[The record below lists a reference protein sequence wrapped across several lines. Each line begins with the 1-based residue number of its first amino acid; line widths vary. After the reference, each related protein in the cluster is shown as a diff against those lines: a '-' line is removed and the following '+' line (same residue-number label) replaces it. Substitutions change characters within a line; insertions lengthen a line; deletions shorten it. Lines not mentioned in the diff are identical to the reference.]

1 MIKQRSVYVPPEYIV
16 TLTINEVYRNADST
30 TMGQKIAKSALKASS
45 QQTLANVERAVASR
59 RPQTLTNDQLH
70 RLPTSNTIRASEEQ
84 REANTAQAAKDQ
96 AYNEALVKNMEA
108 LHGAIQST
116 QEYVIK
122 EKNDGKGKLSDTI
135 VNKKVKTKTV
145 QEILEFSQKYYV
157 ENNFELPSAKL
168 LSTEFLVDKDVVD
181 LVLKYHALADHV
193 KTVEKDEVITLGLWP
208 WGRDKY
214 VQSAD

>member
-1 MIKQRSVYVPPEYIV
+1 MYVPPEYIV

-96 AYNEALVKNMEA
+96 AYNETLVKNMEA

>member
-84 REANTAQAAKDQ
+84 WEANTAQAAKDQ

>member
-1 MIKQRSVYVPPEYIV
+1 
-16 TLTINEVYRNADST
+16 
-30 TMGQKIAKSALKASS
+30 MGQKIAKSALKASS

-108 LHGAIQST
+108 LHGAIQSK

-122 EKNDGKGKLSDTI
+122 EKSDGKGKLSDTI
-135 VNKKVKTKTV
+135 VNKKLKTKTV

-157 ENNFELPSAKL
+157 ENNFELPSAKI
-168 LSTEFLVDKDVVD
+168 LSTEFLVDKNVVD

-208 WGRDKY
+208 WARDKY
-214 VQSAD
+214 VQSAE

>member
-1 MIKQRSVYVPPEYIV
+1 MYVPPEYIV
-16 TLTINEVYRNADST
+16 TLTINEVYRNTDST

-96 AYNEALVKNMEA
+96 AYNETLVKNMEA

-157 ENNFELPSAKL
+157 ENNFELPSAKI

-208 WGRDKY
+208 WARDKY
-214 VQSAD
+214 VQSAE

>member
-1 MIKQRSVYVPPEYIV
+1 
-16 TLTINEVYRNADST
+16 
-30 TMGQKIAKSALKASS
+30 
-45 QQTLANVERAVASR
+45 
-59 RPQTLTNDQLH
+59 
-70 RLPTSNTIRASEEQ
+70 
-84 REANTAQAAKDQ
+84 
-96 AYNEALVKNMEA
+96 MEA

>member
-1 MIKQRSVYVPPEYIV
+1 MYVPPEYIV
-16 TLTINEVYRNADST
+16 TLTINEVYRNTDST

-96 AYNEALVKNMEA
+96 AYNETLVKNMEA

>member
-1 MIKQRSVYVPPEYIV
+1 MYVPPEYIV
-16 TLTINEVYRNADST
+16 TLTINEVYRNTDST

-108 LHGAIQST
+108 LHGAIQSK

-122 EKNDGKGKLSDTI
+122 EKSDGKGKLSDTI
-135 VNKKVKTKTV
+135 VNKKLKTKTV

>member
-1 MIKQRSVYVPPEYIV
+1 MYVPPEYIV
-16 TLTINEVYRNADST
+16 TLTINEVYRNTDST

-108 LHGAIQST
+108 LHGAIQSK

-122 EKNDGKGKLSDTI
+122 EKSDGKGKLSDTI
-135 VNKKVKTKTV
+135 VNKKLKTKTV

-157 ENNFELPSAKL
+157 ENNFELPSAKI